1 MFLCPYAICY
11 MICFFKCSK
20 TFFKE
25 GHYSERCPK
34 YCVKRLTL
42 KEMAEISIGKK
53 IVQDLVC
60 KSIPCVI
67 KSNAVYVIAI
77 NYETLNNLSFDSFV
91 YSKHSSQTQNVEI
104 VYHHDNLV
112 ACNVV
117 STKNKGENIYKTS
130 RQYSYASAV
139 SMADAELNR
148 TIIRFEDG
156 NNKTCQYAIISYEFN
171 VNKFN
176 VNEFK

>member
-1 MFLCPYAICY
+1 MFLCPYAIYY

-25 GHYSERCPK
+25 GDCSEHCPK

-67 KSNAVYVIAI
+67 KTNALYVIAI
-77 NYETLNNLSFDSFV
+77 NYETL
-91 YSKHSSQTQNVEI
+91 SQTQNVEI

-117 STKNKGENIYKTS
+117 STKNKGENIYKMS